1 MKFTVE
7 KSGERVSL
15 AIEHEG
21 KARRV
26 HEISVSGRIFVKG
39 KPPEISKLMKS
50 METHCLDNNM
60 DSREFLD
67 LYHKSRQHT
76 IEHEMK
82 ELLRCFMKIQNS
94 LYCIDIA
101 NAIRFSDSEK

>member
-50 METHCLDNNM
+50 METHCLDNNI

-67 LYHKSRQHT
+67 FYHKSRQHT

-101 NAIRFSDSEK
+101 DAIRFSDSEK